1 MQIISSL
8 IWKWYIGQGTFEGI
22 GRMEFMKPK
31 IIFIH
36 PPVAKPSEPPAGIAR
51 LSSCLKAN
59 SVEHQVIDANLEGML
74 CLMHSAAKNEDLRS
88 HWDIRSF
95 KNLEDNLRALQSI
108 DTFRNKN
115 RYTRAVVDVNHVL
128 NAAGQPY
135 GAILSLSDYT
145 DKRLSPVKSR
155 DLIAAAD
162 SPEANPFYP
171 YFSKRLTQALEEAPA
186 YIGFSLNF
194 LSQAICT
201 MAMIGF
207 IKKHHPGQK
216 IILGGSLIT
225 SWVQITGRSD
235 FFSGLVDEV
244 VAGAGEEKLLDLL
257 GINNIQRNGYTDYSL
272 LLENQYLSPGFIL
285 PYSSAR
291 GCWWRK
297 CAFCPETTEGN
308 PYLPLPSAHAAD
320 ELRTITEKTRPS
332 LIHILDSSIAP
343 VRLQA
348 MAQQPPDAPWYG
360 FARVTEHLTDEDF
373 CRALK
378 AGGCVMLKLGI
389 ESGDQSVLDNLN
401 KGIDL
406 KMASAALKTVTGAG
420 IATYCYFLFGTP
432 QENEA
437 SAVKTL
443 DFAIRHADCI
453 NYLNLAVFNLPAGS
467 PETQTLATSDFYE
480 GDLSLYKTF
489 QHPGGWQRADVRN
502 FLKKKFKKHAAIAPI
517 LTRTPQYFT
526 SNHAPFFTF
535 QKK

>member
-1 MQIISSL
+1 LNASAV
-8 IWKWYIGQGTFEGI
+8 W
-22 GRMEFMKPK
+22 EFMKPK
-31 IIFIH
+31 IILIH

-59 SVEHQVIDANLEGML
+59 SIGHQVIDANLEGML
-74 CLMHSAAKNEDLRS
+74 SLMRSAAKDGALRS
-88 HWDIRSF
+88 HWDIRSS
-95 KNLEDNLRALQSI
+95 KNLENNLCALQSI
-108 DTFRNKN
+108 GTFSNKS
-115 RYTRAVVDVNHVL
+115 RYTRAVVDVNHAL
-128 NAAGQPY
+128 NAAGQSY
-135 GAILSLSDYT
+135 GTILSLSDYT
-145 DKRLSPVKSR
+145 DKRLSPVKSD
-155 DLIAAAD
+155 DLIAAAEN
-162 SPEANPFYP
+162 PEANPFYP
-171 YFSKRLTQALEEAPA
+171 YFSKRLKQALEESPA
-186 YIGFSLNF
+186 YIGFSLNY

-207 IKKHHPGQK
+207 VKKQHPGQK
-216 IILGGSLIT
+216 IVLGGSLTT

-257 GINNIQRNGYTDYSL
+257 GVDDIQRNGFTDYSL
-272 LLENQYLSPGFIL
+272 LAGNQYLSPGFIL
-285 PYSSAR
+285 PYSTAR

-297 CAFCPETTEGN
+297 CAFCPETAEGN
-308 PYLPLPSAHAAD
+308 PYLPLPSARAAD
-320 ELRTITEKTRPS
+320 ELKTITEKTGPS

-343 VRLQA
+343 VRLQS
-348 MAQQPPDAPWYG
+348 MAQQPPGAPWYG
-360 FARVTEHLTDEDF
+360 FARVTEHLTNEDF
-373 CRALK
+373 CRSLK

-389 ESGDQSVLDNLN
+389 ESGDQSILDSMN

-406 KMASAALKTVTGAG
+406 KTASVALKTITRAG

-432 QENEA
+432 QESEA
-437 SAVKTL
+437 GAVKTL

-467 PETQTLATSDFYE
+467 PEAQTLATSAFYE
-480 GDLSLYKTF
+480 GDLSFYKSF

-502 FLKKKFKKHAAIAPI
+502 FLQKTFKKHPAIATI
-517 LTRTPQYFT
+517 LTRTPEFFT

>member
-1 MQIISSL
+1 M
-8 IWKWYIGQGTFEGI
+8 
-22 GRMEFMKPK
+22 
-31 IIFIH
+31 IFIH

-51 LSSCLKAN
+51 LSACLKGNRVA
-59 SVEHQVIDANLEGML
+59 HQVIDANLEGML
-74 CLMHSAAKNEDLRS
+74 DLMRSAAKNGDLRS

-95 KNLEDNLRALQSI
+95 KNLEDNLRALQTI
-108 DTFRNKN
+108 GTFRNKS
-115 RYTRAVVDVNHVL
+115 RYTRAVVDLNHTL

-135 GAILSLSDYT
+135 GAMLSLSDYAE
-145 DKRLSPVKSR
+145 KKLSPVKSG
-155 DLIAAAD
+155 DLIAAAEN
-162 SPEANPFYP
+162 PESNPFYP
-171 YFSKRLTQALEEAPA
+171 YFSKRLRQALEEVPA

-207 IKKHHPGQK
+207 IKKQHPGQK

-225 SWVQITGRSD
+225 SWAQITGRSD
-235 FFSGLVDEV
+235 FFSGLVDEI

-257 GINNIQRNGYTDYSL
+257 CVHNIQRNGYTDYSL
-272 LLENQYLSPGFIL
+272 STENQYLSPGFIL

-297 CAFCPETTEGN
+297 CAFCPEATEGN
-308 PYLPLPSAHAAD
+308 PYLPLPPIRAAD

-332 LIHILDSSIAP
+332 LIHVLDSSIAP

-348 MAQQPPDAPWYG
+348 MANQPPGAPWYG
-360 FARVTEHLTDEDF
+360 FAHVTEHLTDADF

-378 AGGCVMLKLGI
+378 EAGCVMLKLGI
-389 ESGDQSVLDNLN
+389 ESGDQSVLDRLN
-401 KGIDL
+401 KGIN
-406 KMASAALKTVTGAG
+406 LKTVSTALRAIAGAG

-443 DFAIRHADCI
+443 DFVTRHTDCI

-480 GDLSLYKTF
+480 GDLSLYKSF
-489 QHPGGWQRADVRN
+489 QHPGGWQRTDVRN
-502 FLKKKFKKHAAIAPI
+502 FLQKTFKKHPAIATI
-517 LTRTPQYFT
+517 LTRTPEFFT

>member
-1 MQIISSL
+1 
-8 IWKWYIGQGTFEGI
+8 
-22 GRMEFMKPK
+22 MKPK

-59 SVEHQVIDANLEGML
+59 HVAHQVIDANLEGML
-74 CLMHSAAKNEDLRS
+74 GLMRSAAKDGTLRS
-88 HWDIRSF
+88 RWDIRSF
-95 KNLEDNLRALQSI
+95 KNMENNLCALQSI
-108 DTFRNKN
+108 DTFHNKS
-115 RYTRAVVDVNHVL
+115 RYTRAVVDVNHAL
-128 NAAGQPY
+128 NTAGQPY
-135 GAILSLSDYT
+135 DAILSLSDYAE
-145 DKRLSPVKSR
+145 KRLSPVKSG

-162 SPEANPFYP
+162 NPEANPFYP

-207 IKKHHPGQK
+207 IKKQHPGQK
-216 IILGGSLIT
+216 IVLGGSLIT

-257 GINNIQRNGYTDYSL
+257 GVNNIQRNGYTDYSL
-272 LLENQYLSPGFIL
+272 LAENQYLSPGFIL

-308 PYLPLPSAHAAD
+308 PYLPLPPVRAAN
-320 ELRTITEKTRPS
+320 ELKTITEKTRPS

-343 VRLQA
+343 ARLHA
-348 MAQQPPDAPWYG
+348 IAQQPPGAPWYG

-373 CRALK
+373 CRELK
-378 AGGCVMLKLGI
+378 TAGCVMLKLGI
-389 ESGDQSVLDNLN
+389 ESGDQSVLDSMH

-406 KMASAALKTVTGAG
+406 KTVSAALRAIAGAG
-420 IATYCYFLFGTP
+420 IAIYCYFLFGTP

-443 DFAIRHADCI
+443 DFVTRHADCI
-453 NYLNLAVFNLPAGS
+453 TFLNLAVFNLPAGS

-502 FLKKKFKKHAAIAPI
+502 FLQKIFKKHSAIAPI

-535 QKK
+535 QKKYFPSIDIA

>member
-1 MQIISSL
+1 MKVSDVLES
-8 IWKWYIGQGTFEGI
+8 
-22 GRMEFMKPK
+22 MKPK

-51 LSSCLKAN
+51 LSACLKAN
-59 SVEHQVIDANLEGML
+59 RIEHQVVDANLEGML
-74 CLMHSAAKNEDLRS
+74 CLMRSAAKDGACRS

-95 KNLEDNLRALQSI
+95 KNLEDNLLALQSI
-108 DTFRNKN
+108 GTFHNKS
-115 RYTRAVVDVNHVL
+115 RYTRAVVDVNHAL
-128 NAAGQPY
+128 NAAGQSY

-145 DKRLSPVKSR
+145 DKRLSPVKSG

-162 SPEANPFYP
+162 NPETNPFYP
-171 YFSKRLTQALEEAPA
+171 YFSKRLTGALEETPD

-207 IKKHHPGQK
+207 IKKQHPGQK
-216 IILGGSLIT
+216 IILGGSLTT

-257 GINNIQRNGYTDYSL
+257 GVKDIQRNGYTDYSL
-272 LLENQYLSPGFIL
+272 PAENQYLSPGFVL
-285 PYSSAR
+285 PYSTAR

-308 PYLPLPSAHAAD
+308 PYLPLPSTRAAD

-343 VRLQA
+343 MRLQA
-348 MAQQPPDAPWYG
+348 MAHQPPGAPWYG
-360 FARVTEHLTDEDF
+360 FARVTEHLTNDDF
-373 CRALK
+373 CRALR
-378 AGGCVMLKLGI
+378 AAGCVMLKLGI
-389 ESGDQSVLDNLN
+389 ESGDQSVLDSMN

-406 KMASAALKTVTGAG
+406 KTASAALKTINRAG

-432 QENEA
+432 QQSEA

-443 DFAIRHADCI
+443 DFAVLHADCM

-480 GDLSLYKTF
+480 GDLSLYKSF

-502 FLKKKFKKHAAIAPI
+502 FLQKTFKKHPAIATI
-517 LTRTPQYFT
+517 LTRTPEFFT